1 MTALVAKK
9 YWDKLKVWCYYHWKW
24 LVLILAF
31 VTMFLLGRKSNKGL
45 LKQAQGALKSQKL
58 ESAAVERSHRLE
70 IKKREKA
77 RKKYESA
84 MGRIEKEHSEGQ
96 QQLDEAKKKASIKKK
111 AKVTT
116 KVLKKS
122 VSTDVAKSEAKQ
134 QKKTDAKKRISK
146 AGNDFELVAD
156 ALLER
161 WEN

>member
-84 MGRIEKEHSEGQ
+84 MERIEKEHSEGQ
-96 QQLDEAKKKASIKKK
+96 QQLDEARKKE
-111 AKVTT
+111 
-116 KVLKKS
+116 LKKNLKL
-122 VSTDVAKSEAKQ
+122 AKNNPDEIDKILSDEFGLKE
-134 QKKTDAKKRISK
+134 SK
-146 AGNDFELVAD
+146 
-156 ALLER
+156 
-161 WEN
+161 